1 MAGLAGCPR
10 HIPRLVTAS
19 GGFVFNPF
27 GPYTSRVQVK
37 AMKLRLGDILSD
49 GTVIA
54 SLSRS
59 QGHTYAKLDDGR
71 KLIASD
77 HYLLGVTRGP
87 HRAVETTKPP
97 GPTRRSSWGLMPSE
111 GQLEA

>member
-1 MAGLAGCPR
+1 M
-10 HIPRLVTAS
+10 LV
-19 GGFVFNPF
+19 
-27 GPYTSRVQVK
+27 Q

-71 KLIASD
+71 RMIAPD
-77 HYLLGVTRGP
+77 HYLLGITRAP
-87 HRAVETTKPP
+87 RMPVETTKPP
-97 GPTRRSSWGLMPSE
+97 DPTRRSSWGLMPLD

>member
-1 MAGLAGCPR
+1 M
-10 HIPRLVTAS
+10 LV
-19 GGFVFNPF
+19 
-27 GPYTSRVQVK
+27 Q

-71 KLIASD
+71 RMIAPD
-77 HYLLGVTRGP
+77 HYLLGITRGP
-87 HRAVETTKPP
+87 QRAVETTKPP
-97 GPTRRSSWGLMPSE
+97 DPTRGSSWGLMPLD

>member
-1 MAGLAGCPR
+1 M
-10 HIPRLVTAS
+10 LV
-19 GGFVFNPF
+19 
-27 GPYTSRVQVK
+27 Q

-71 KLIASD
+71 RMIAPD
-77 HYLLGVTRGP
+77 HYLLGITRGP
-87 HRAVETTKPP
+87 RMPVETTKPP
-97 GPTRRSSWGLMPSE
+97 DPTRRSSWGLRLLE
-111 GQLEA
+111 GHVEA